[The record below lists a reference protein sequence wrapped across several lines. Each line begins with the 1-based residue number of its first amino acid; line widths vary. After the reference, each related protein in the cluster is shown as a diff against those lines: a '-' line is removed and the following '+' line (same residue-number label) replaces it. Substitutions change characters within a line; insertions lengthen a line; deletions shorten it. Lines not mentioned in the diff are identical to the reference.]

1 MSTTVPPTLGGY
13 APPAGPPV
21 ARPAEL
27 PARARA
33 LPASWPLAATVFAAT
48 SIVVGLIWD
57 IAWHITIGR
66 DTFWTPAHMG
76 IYLGGTLAGVANG
89 ALVLHTTFGGTPAER
104 AAARGRTVGFWGF
117 RGPLG
122 AFVSVWGAGAMLTS
136 APFDD
141 WWHAAYGLDVE
152 ILSPPHTVL
161 LLGMAFVL
169 GGAAV
174 TALQAQNAA
183 EERGDPRARRYR
195 GAFAYTLGL
204 LVTMGA
210 LAVWSDTRPHMAR
223 TAHYYQFAAVPF
235 AAVFAAAARA
245 LRVRWPA
252 TTAALVYMGVF
263 LAMGWLLEPWPATPK
278 LGPIRQDITHMQ
290 SLGFPLLLAAP
301 AFAVDLLARATSRRR
316 AAVQALALGLGVP
329 RRDGRGA
336 LVVRGLPAVAGRPQR
351 GVPRRPLPV
360 LAAEDERVVPGAVLV
375 ARVDARG
382 VLARHGV
389 GGARRGARGAR
400 GARVGRVDAR
410 GAAVSAAMVRRAA
423 GACGGRRAPSWRR
436 RGRSSSPPRRSRPP
450 PPPRR
455 TSAPPTP
462 CTTGWRG
469 RTPCAWWCACRG

>member
-48 SIVVGLIWD
+48 SIIVGLIWD

-66 DTFWTPAHMG
+66 DTFWKPAHMG

-316 AAVQALALGLGVP
+316 AAVQALALGLGF
-329 RRDGRGA
+329 
-336 LVVRGLPAVAGRPQR
+336 L
-351 GVPRRPLPV
+351 
-360 LAAEDERVVPGAVLV
+360 AVLV
-375 ARVDARG
+375 AVQWYFSAFLLSPAARNPVFLG
-382 VLARHGV
+382 GHFPYSLPRTSDWYQGRFWST
-389 GGARRGARGAR
+389 GGAGAAFWRGMGWAALAAVLS
-400 GARVGRVDAR
+400 ARVGLAWGGWMRE
-410 GAAVSAAMVRRAA
+410 VRR
-423 GACGGRRAPSWRR
+423 
-436 RGRSSSPPRRSRPP
+436 
-450 PPPRR
+450 
-455 TSAPPTP
+455 
-462 CTTGWRG
+462 
-469 RTPCAWWCACRG
+469 